1 MPGEDFHLP
10 SQTRFQAHYPP
21 QSGWLGEWDRLKG
34 GRPNGLSVALKRAL
48 VHESRSGRWYHPRF
62 PARGCTGELAPVQNP
77 PWTRRNHEPRNALP

>member
-48 VHESRSGRWYHPRF
+48 VHESRSGRWVPSAFSCSRMYWRTCSSSKPTVDT
-62 PARGCTGELAPVQNP
+62 A
-77 PWTRRNHEPRNALP
+77 